1 MAVEIDEDYINI
13 INDRMANYISRR
25 MEGIAENL
33 ENEIGNAFV
42 KKARNT
48 LLDRATPFDSFSEF
62 KIKEIAENINV
73 ETDDNGEKQIIVED
87 DGEGLS
93 VYLEYGTGLVGE
105 QHKGTFTPASWQY
118 AINRDKYKTIKLSSG
133 EIKGFVFDYYKA
145 TYIDKND
152 ILLHNYNKKN
162 ELRSIAVFSQGLK
175 PLRYI
180 YDTRVSLNRTIRR
193 QLNKNNGLSSLRKR
207 LKEIANE

>member
-1 MAVEIDEDYINI
+1 MAIDEDYVDIVNERI
-13 INDRMANYISRR
+13 SNYITRR
-25 MEGIAENL
+25 MKDISENL
-33 ENEIGNAFV
+33 EDEIGDAFV

-48 LLDRATPFDSFSEF
+48 LLHRATPDPDNSFSKSTIE
-62 KIKEIAENINV
+62 EIAKNINV
-73 ETDDNGEKQIIVED
+73 ETDDNGEKQIVVED

-118 AINRDKYKTIKLSSG
+118 AINRDKYKTLKLSSG
-133 EIKGFVFDYYKA
+133 EIKGFIFDYHN
-145 TYIDKND
+145 TNYIDKDD
-152 ILLHNYNKKN
+152 IVLDKSKKK
-162 ELRSIAVFSQGLK
+162 SIGVFSQGLK

>member
-1 MAVEIDEDYINI
+1 MAVEIDEDYINL

-48 LLDRATPFDSFSEF
+48 LLRMATPDPDNSSSKS
-62 KIKEIAENINV
+62 KIEEIAKNINV
-73 ETDDNGEKQIIVED
+73 ETNDNGGKQIVVED

-118 AINRDKYKTIKLSSG
+118 AINRDKYKTLKLSSG
-133 EIKGFVFDYYKA
+133 EIKGFVFDYHNA
-145 TYIDKND
+145 SYIDKDD
-152 ILLHNYNKKN
+152 ILLDKSNKK
-162 ELRSIAVFSQGLK
+162 SIGVFSQGLK

-193 QLNKNNGLSSLRKR
+193 QLNKNNGLSSLRKI